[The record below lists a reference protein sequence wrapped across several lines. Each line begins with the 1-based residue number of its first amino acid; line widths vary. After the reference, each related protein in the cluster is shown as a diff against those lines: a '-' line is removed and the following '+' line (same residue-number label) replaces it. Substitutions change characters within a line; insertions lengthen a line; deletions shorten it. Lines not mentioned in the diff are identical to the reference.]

1 MENQDQQTN
10 TNNLLPLERIFD
22 ISSAKVLDF
31 LLLNQKFDYSES
43 DISNLAN
50 IPPRTLQRILPNLIN
65 ENIIIRTRKS
75 SKSFMYQAN
84 LESKR
89 TSALLEYVKATM
101 EENLDRLE
109 LIQNSK

>member
-1 MENQDQQTN
+1 MENQDQQAN

-75 SKSFMYQAN
+75 SKSFMYQVN

-109 LIQNSK
+109 LIQNNK

>member
-1 MENQDQQTN
+1 MENQDDSQTSTSN
-10 TNNLLPLERIFD
+10 LPLGRIFD
-22 ISSAKVLDF
+22 ISTAKALDF

-50 IPPRTLQRILPNLIN
+50 IPPRTLQRILPTLLSENLVV
-65 ENIIIRTRKS
+65 RTRKS

-84 LESKR
+84 LDSKR
-89 TSALLEYVKATM
+89 TSGLWEYVKATM

-109 LIQNSK
+109 LIQNNK